1 MTQKNLRKYSFKK
14 NVYLIGNVVS
24 WVHMVKC
31 RDQSLLSML
40 VLLEILS
47 IMD

>member
-14 NVYLIGNVVS
+14 NVYLTGNVVS
-24 WVHMVKC
+24 WVRMAEC
-31 RDQSLLSML
+31 RDQSLLS
-40 VLLEILS
+40 

>member
-14 NVYLIGNVVS
+14 NVYLTGNVVS
-24 WVHMVKC
+24 WVRMTFAEC
-31 RDQSLLSML
+31 RDQSLLS
-40 VLLEILS
+40 

>member
-14 NVYLIGNVVS
+14 NIYLTGNVVW
-24 WVHMVKC
+24 WVRMAEY
-31 RDQSLLSML
+31 RDQSLLS
-40 VLLEILS
+40 